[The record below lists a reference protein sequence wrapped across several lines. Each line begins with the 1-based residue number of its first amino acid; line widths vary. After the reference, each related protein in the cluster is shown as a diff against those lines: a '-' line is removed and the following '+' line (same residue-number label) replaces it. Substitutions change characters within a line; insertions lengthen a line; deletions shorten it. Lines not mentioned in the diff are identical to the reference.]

1 MIIDKNIA
9 YKRIGERELNLTF
22 LPPKESLY
30 KSAPLYFIIPGGG
43 WHTESRQSIIDFSNE
58 SVSALRKYGFAVV
71 SIDYRVTEDGTTNM
85 YDILEDCFDAIS
97 YVCENSK
104 NLKIDTDNIILSGH
118 SAGAHLAL
126 MLGYCNPERFSK
138 NTKNY
143 TIKGIAVMSAPTVLY
158 DKGTHNLSNSINA
171 AFRNCDYEKAA
182 KETSPIEYVNKDC
195 PPTLLC
201 AATSDYLVFA
211 KSSEML
217 HKKLVEKNVETD
229 IILSICGGH
238 SFEKVHSCIEP
249 SISMNDIQ
257 SKIIEFA
264 LSHIDKK
271 QYKENKK

>member
-1 MIIDKNIA
+1 
-9 YKRIGERELNLTF
+9 
-22 LPPKESLY
+22 
-30 KSAPLYFIIPGGG
+30 G

-85 YDILEDCFDAIS
+85 YDILEDCFDALS
-97 YVCENSK
+97 YVCKNSQK
-104 NLKIDTDNIILSGH
+104 LGIDTDNVILSGH

-126 MLGYCNPERFSK
+126 MLGYCNPEQFSK
-138 NTKNY
+138 NKKNY
-143 TIKGIAVMSAPTVLY
+143 KVQGVAAMSAPTVLY
-158 DKGTHNLSNSINA
+158 DNGTHRLSNLAA
-171 AFRNCDYEKAA
+171 AFRNHDYKKAA
-182 KETSPIEYVNKDC
+182 KETSPIEYVDEDC

-201 AATSDYLVFA
+201 AGTSDYLVFA
-211 KSSEML
+211 NSSEML
-217 HKKLVEKNVETD
+217 HKKLVKKNVETD

-271 QYKENKK
+271 SIRRTKNE